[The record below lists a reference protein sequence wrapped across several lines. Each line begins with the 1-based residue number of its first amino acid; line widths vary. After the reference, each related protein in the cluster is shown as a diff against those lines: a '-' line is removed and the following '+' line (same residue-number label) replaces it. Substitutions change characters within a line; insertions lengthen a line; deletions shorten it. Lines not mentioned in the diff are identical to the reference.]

1 MISIKFKD
9 GRGYRLYT
17 FTVQCTVSMIDL
29 GIFFLK
35 KKSLSEV
42 FGRIKLDKKESRNI
56 FYFFFNKESYL
67 E

>member
-29 GIFFLK
+29 GIFSK
-35 KKSLSEV
+35 KKSLSKV
-42 FGRIKLDKKESRNI
+42 FGRIKLDNKESGNI
-56 FYFFFNKESYL
+56 FYFFFTKESYL